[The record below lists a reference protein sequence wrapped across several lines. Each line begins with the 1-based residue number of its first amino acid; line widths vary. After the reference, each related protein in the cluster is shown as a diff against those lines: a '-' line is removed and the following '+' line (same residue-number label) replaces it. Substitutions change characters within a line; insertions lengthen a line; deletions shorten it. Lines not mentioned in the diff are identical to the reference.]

1 MKRRYYVQKTEM
13 IEVDEPIF
21 EKLADD
27 PMSCS
32 AEDFEEAFSRIE
44 AITGEKVCDGLEDWE
59 EGITDV
65 YTEDGIKVFG
75 MY

>member
-1 MKRRYYVQKTEM
+1 M

-44 AITGEKVCDGLEDWE
+44 
-59 EGITDV
+59 GITDV

>member
-1 MKRRYYVQKTEM
+1 MVGFTICLQMKSMKRRYYVQKTEM

-44 AITGEKVCDGLEDWE
+44 
-59 EGITDV
+59 GITDV